1 MLYATRYDD
10 NKDLYMYAFRPT
22 EDTELTKEDSHAV
35 KFWKHCRC
43 SEDQAISI
51 SMHNQLEDD

>member
-43 SEDQAISI
+43 SEDQAISV
-51 SMHNQLEDD
+51 SMHNQL